1 MNPFPSLT
9 TQRLRLRPLAATDV
23 DFVFAHFADPAI
35 DRFLLDDD
43 PVRTREEAQ
52 AIVDFYVSAAGP
64 TPNRWVLERLSD
76 GMPIGT
82 CGLHRWV
89 QRDRCCEVGYDL
101 SPRAQG
107 QGYMTEALRAVLDF
121 GFATLDLNRIEAIVH
136 VDNAASL
143 RLLDR
148 LHFQREGVLRDLHL
162 RDGVFHDHAVLSLLA
177 RDWAVTQ
184 KPGS

>member
-35 DRFLLDDD
+35 GRFLLDDD

-136 VDNAASL
+136 VNNAASL

-177 RDWAVTQ
+177 RDWAATQ
-184 KPGS
+184 QQRS

>member
-1 MNPFPSLT
+1 MDPFPSLI
-9 TQRLRLRPLAATDV
+9 TQRLRLRAMAATDV
-23 DFVFAHFADPAI
+23 DFVFAHFSDPAI

-43 PVRTREEAQ
+43 PVRTREDAQ
-52 AIVDFYVSAAGP
+52 AIVNFYVNAPGP
-64 TPNRWVLERLSD
+64 TPNRWVLERRSD
-76 GMPIGT
+76 GRPIGT
-82 CGLHRWV
+82 CGLHLWV
-89 QRDRCCEVGYDL
+89 QRDRRCEVGYDL
-101 SPRAQG
+101 SPHAQG

-121 GFATLDLNRIEAIVH
+121 GFGTLGLNRIEAIVH

-148 LHFQREGVLRDLHL
+148 LRFQREGVLRELHL

-177 RDWAVTQ
+177 RDWVATP